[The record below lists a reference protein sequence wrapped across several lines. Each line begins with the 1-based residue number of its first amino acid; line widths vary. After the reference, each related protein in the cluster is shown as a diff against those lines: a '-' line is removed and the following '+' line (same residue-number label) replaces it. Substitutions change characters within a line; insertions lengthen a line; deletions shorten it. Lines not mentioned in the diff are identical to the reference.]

1 MKSKGLAL
9 DYYLVDGSLDGRI
22 HLSSP
27 ILPVEATKVPVEMI
41 DGSTKMEN
49 LRNPGVYIL
58 IGEGKLYVG
67 QASERENNT
76 SFISRWKEHKKKK
89 PWVREAIA
97 FYSSS
102 KAGFTATDLNW
113 LEREMVESL
122 KEAKGYTLENGATPS
137 VDKNLPD
144 AKIMTLSTI
153 LNGIKTL
160 TEIFGYRFFRE
171 RGSHGFD
178 GSEYTFRGAYMVSAG
193 GKYILKA
200 HSKLSPIA
208 NEKYQYLRDRPEIK
222 GLNVI
227 DDIVLDAPSTAA
239 QIVAGSSING
249 WRVWKRDG
257 KTIDEVERNS

>member
-1 MKSKGLAL
+1 MTKNGMAL
-9 DYYLVDGSLDGRI
+9 DYYMIDGDPNGRV

-27 ILPVEATKVPVEMI
+27 ILPVEAIKVPVEMI

-89 PWVREAIA
+89 TWIREALA

-102 KAGFTATDLNW
+102 KTGFTATDLNW

-122 KEAKGYTLENGATPS
+122 KKAEGYTLENGATPS

-144 AKIMTLSTI
+144 AKIMTLTTI
-153 LNGIKTL
+153 LNGIMIL
-160 TEIFGYRFFRE
+160 TGVFGYRFFRE
-171 RGSHGFD
+171 GGSHGFD
-178 GSEYTFRGAYMVSAG
+178 GTEYTFRDAFMVSTG

-200 HSKLSPIA
+200 QSKLSPIA
-208 NEKYQYLRDRPEIK
+208 NEKYQYLRNRPEIQ
-222 GLNVI
+222 GLNVVE
-227 DDIVLDAPSTAA
+227 DIVLNAPSTAA